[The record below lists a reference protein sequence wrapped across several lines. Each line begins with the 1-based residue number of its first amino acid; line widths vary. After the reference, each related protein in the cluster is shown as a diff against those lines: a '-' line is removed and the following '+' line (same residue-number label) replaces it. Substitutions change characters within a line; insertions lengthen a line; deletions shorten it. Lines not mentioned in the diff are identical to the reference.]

1 MINKIMPIYFND
13 FASDTTIRSTDYF
26 VGYANINSGGERRW
40 TYSTLL
46 NQLNTTFR
54 NKLINAQ
61 GLINQRVYVSGT
73 ATTAANQY
81 TVDRWR
87 VVTSGQNLAFS
98 TTANAVTFTAPAGG
112 VEQVVEGLNVESGT
126 YVLNWS
132 GTATAIVNG
141 TARTKGET
149 FSLTG
154 GSNVT
159 VRFSSGTFSLPQLE
173 KGTSATPFE
182 YRPFGS
188 ELALCQRYY
197 EKSYNLNVAPGTAEV
212 VTSGFQGTI
221 IMRLFGLIMNTSNG
235 GFVNVYFKVNKMSNP
250 TVKLYSAQGTQ
261 NAFTDLNPLAER
273 VTLNAV
279 SIGQFGFQPAYVGPS
294 LVIYSPCF
302 HYTAESE
309 L

>member
-1 MINKIMPIYFND
+1 MPLD
-13 FASDTTIRSTDYF
+13 FPNSPTNGQIFSSGIKKWQWSDAEGSWLGVNAS
-26 VGYANINSGGERRW
+26 
-40 TYSTLL
+40 LL
-46 NQLNTTFR
+46 SNR

-73 ATTAANQY
+73 ATTTANQY
-81 TVDRWR
+81 TVDRWK
-87 VVTSGQNLAFS
+87 VVTLGQNLAFS
-98 TTANAVTFTAPAGG
+98 TTNNVVTFTAPAGG

-126 YVLNWS
+126 YVLSWT
-132 GTATAIVNG
+132 GTATATVNG
-141 TARTKGET
+141 TARAKGAT

-197 EKSYNLNVAPGTAEV
+197 EEGYVNGWELAIFSDYNQRYTMSYVYKTSKRSLPTLLTVGTQV
-212 VTSGFQGTI
+212 VNYRYQNDTKTNGSYEGSLSQGYLDHANIVMTLPDI
-221 IMRLFGLIMNTSNG
+221 PSLSNG
-235 GFVNVYFKVNKMSNP
+235 FGTLARCNGF
-250 TVKLYSAQGTQ
+250 
-261 NAFTDLNPLAER
+261 
-273 VTLNAV
+273 AV
-279 SIGQFGFQPAYVGPS
+279 D
-294 LVIYSPCF
+294 
-302 HYTAESE
+302 SE